1 MSLKPRRFGRAE
13 IIQAL
18 RAGWLQT
25 RATLAPSLAYA
36 FLFTALGALI
46 IGLLLALGFTPYI
59 VAAAG
64 AFMLVGPA
72 ILPGFFGIGRALDA
86 GRKAGVG
93 DALQGFRDAAAGF
106 WALAFVC
113 ALLFLIFV
121 TDAAILYSY
130 MVGGAP
136 QRLADL
142 IPTPPGVASFL
153 FWQAVSGCALAFL
166 LYTVAAFAMPLLCA
180 RRAGLVDA
188 AVASVRAVFGNFP
201 AALLWAALLACLTI
215 VSILAL
221 PTLLVTLPW
230 LAFSTRALYRQV
242 FP

>member
-18 RAGWLQT
+18 RAGWLQK

-46 IGLLLALGFTPYI
+46 IGLLLALGFTP
-59 VAAAG
+59 
-64 AFMLVGPA
+64 
-72 ILPGFFGIGRALDA
+72 
-86 GRKAGVG
+86 
-93 DALQGFRDAAAGF
+93 
-106 WALAFVC
+106 
-113 ALLFLIFV
+113 
-121 TDAAILYSY
+121 
-130 MVGGAP
+130 
-136 QRLADL
+136 
-142 IPTPPGVASFL
+142 
-153 FWQAVSGCALAFL
+153 
-166 LYTVAAFAMPLLCA
+166 YTVAAFAMPLLCA

-201 AALLWAALLACLTI
+201 VALLWAALLACLTI

-221 PTLLVTLPW
+221 PTLLVTLPG